1 MRDGR
6 LHWKNRNLAGL
17 TFGAL
22 TALHPVGS
30 NGKKMSWAFS
40 CQCGRITTKVGADV
54 TKEAKR
60 GGTPNCG
67 CMSKQLMAAKNR
79 THGMTKHPAYW
90 VWRSMQ
96 DRCRLPTHQA
106 YHNYGAR
113 GIAVCAAWASFPQF
127 WKDMGPT
134 YLPGLTLER
143 EDNNKG
149 YSPENCSWATHK
161 AQARNRRSSLAVDI
175 PALSARTGIPRS
187 TLYYRLNRGLSL
199 TSSTA
204 DLDPAS

>member
-40 CQCGRITTKVGADV
+40 CRCGRIVTKTGTDV
-54 TKEAKR
+54 TKEVKR

-67 CMSKQLMAAKNR
+67 CMRKQLIAAKNR

-106 YHNYGAR
+106 YRNYGAR

-149 YSPENCSWATHK
+149 YSPENCLWATRK

-187 TLYYRLNRGLSL
+187 TLYYRLNNGLSL

-204 DLDPAS
+204 ALGPDS